1 MCKGQHVWCL
11 WGSFCMCMCPG
22 FTLAKAVVVLARPTN
37 ITSLAGLME
46 QLGCDCSTL
55 HMFKTQDNSQVKGK
69 FRLIS
74 LLLQRRATP
83 PLLSLTIVQMDSPSV
98 IVQMDSRSLSQ
109 IVRMDFLSRS
119 LRLCKWTLSSLRL
132 CEWTLLS
139 QIVQTNC
146 SIKLLEDAHL

>member
-1 MCKGQHVWCL
+1 
-11 WGSFCMCMCPG
+11 MCMCPG
-22 FTLAKAVVVLARPTN
+22 FTLAKAVVLARPTN

-83 PLLSLTIVQMDSPSV
+83 PLLLSLTIVQMDSLP
-98 IVQMDSRSLSQ
+98 L
-109 IVRMDFLSRS
+109 
-119 LRLCKWTLSSLRL
+119 
-132 CEWTLLS
+132 
-139 QIVQTNC
+139 
-146 SIKLLEDAHL
+146 

>member
-1 MCKGQHVWCL
+1 
-11 WGSFCMCMCPG
+11 MCMCPG

-83 PLLSLTIVQMDSPSV
+83 PLLLSLTIVQMDSLP
-98 IVQMDSRSLSQ
+98 L
-109 IVRMDFLSRS
+109 
-119 LRLCKWTLSSLRL
+119 
-132 CEWTLLS
+132 
-139 QIVQTNC
+139 
-146 SIKLLEDAHL
+146 

>member
-55 HMFKTQDNSQVKGK
+55 HMFKTQGNSQVKGK